1 MSRSTKNRAVRKIKL
16 SGRMAE
22 FHRIQKRLEL
32 AILALILVT
41 AFGVVGFMLIGDGE
55 YSLIDATYM
64 TFITLTTVGFSE
76 VIDMSANPAGRVFT
90 MFLLLGGMGIV
101 AYTMLTLA
109 SFVIEGQLRHIF
121 TRRQMQRRIG
131 RMKDHFI
138 VCGDTF
144 ARWYVTEELTK
155 TGRSVVLVTSSQEL
169 IDEATERLGDIPG
182 VVGDPSDDEVLIE
195 AGVIEASGVVFS
207 MADDK
212 DNLLGVL
219 TARRLSPGIRI
230 IASTERPETIAKLRA
245 AGADAIVSP
254 THIGGMRMAS
264 ELIRPTVVSF
274 LDQMLRVGGGT
285 LRVEEVKIHKESPVT
300 GDTLGS
306 LEIDQIEGTVL
317 LALHRPGR
325 EDSEFKPDAGTVLEA
340 GMRLIIMTDVE
351 GREKLEERIQT
362 NIS

>member
-1 MSRSTKNRAVRKIKL
+1 MSRSTKNRTARNIKL

-32 AILALILVT
+32 AILSLILVI
-41 AFGVVGFMLIGDGE
+41 AIGVVGFMLIGEGD

-64 TFITLTTVGFSE
+64 TFITLTTVGFGE
-76 VIDMSANPAGRVFT
+76 IIDMSANPAGRIFT

-109 SFVIEGQLRHIF
+109 AFVIEGQLRHIF

-155 TGRSVVLVTSSQEL
+155 TGRSVVLVTSSQEFV
-169 IDEATERLGDIPG
+169 DEATERLGDIPG
-182 VVGDPSDDEVLIE
+182 VVGDPSDDAVLIE
-195 AGVIEASGVVFS
+195 AGIIDAAGIIFS

-230 IASTERPETIAKLRA
+230 IASTDRPETIAKLRS

-254 THIGGMRMAS
+254 NHIGGLRMAS

-285 LRVEEVKIHKESPVT
+285 LRVEEVKIPGESPVI
-300 GDTLGS
+300 GRALGS
-306 LEIDQIEGTVL
+306 LEIDRIAGTML
-317 LALHRPGR
+317 LALNRQGR
-325 EDSEFKPDAGTVLEA
+325 EDSEFKPDSDTVIET
-340 GMRLIIMTDVE
+340 GMTLIIMTDVE
-351 GREKLEERIQT
+351 GREKLEERIQV
-362 NIS
+362 S

>member
-1 MSRSTKNRAVRKIKL
+1 MSRTKEKRVARKVRL

-32 AILALILVT
+32 AIFALILVT
-41 AFGVVGFMLIGDGE
+41 AIGVVGFMLIGGDGT
-55 YSLIDATYM
+55 SLIDAIYM
-64 TFITLTTVGFSE
+64 TFITLTTVGFTE
-76 VIDMSANPAGRVFT
+76 IIDMSADPAGRVFT

-109 SFVIEGQLRHIF
+109 AFVIEGQLRHIF

-131 RMKDHFI
+131 RMKEHFI

-144 ARWYVTEELTK
+144 ARWYVTEELIK
-155 TGRSVVLVTSSQEL
+155 TGRSVVLVTSSQEA
-169 IDEATERLGDIPG
+169 IDEAAERLGDIPG
-182 VVGDPSDDEVLIE
+182 VMGDPSDDDILIE
-195 AGVIEASGVVFS
+195 AGVLEAAGIVFS
-207 MADDK
+207 MADEK

-219 TARRLSPGIRI
+219 TARRLSPGLRI

-274 LDQMLRVGGGT
+274 LDQMLRVGGGS
-285 LRVEEVKIHKESPVT
+285 LRVEEVKIRKESPVI
-300 GDTLGS
+300 GQTLAS
-306 LEIDQIEGTVL
+306 LQVEEIEGTLL
-317 LALHRPGR
+317 LALSRPGR
-325 EDSEFKPDAGTVLEA
+325 KDAEFKPGPDTILEA
-340 GMRLIIMTDVE
+340 GMRLVIMTEVE
-351 GREKLEERIQT
+351 GREVLEGRILD
-362 NIS
+362 SGS

>member
-1 MSRSTKNRAVRKIKL
+1 MSRVKEKRVARQARL

-32 AILALILVT
+32 AIFALVLVT
-41 AFGVVGFMLIGDGE
+41 AIGVVGYMLIGGDGTG
-55 YSLIDATYM
+55 LIDAIYM
-64 TFITLTTVGFSE
+64 TFITLTTVGFTE
-76 VIDMSANPAGRVFT
+76 IIDMSANPAGRVFT

-101 AYTMLTLA
+101 TYTMLTLA
-109 SFVIEGQLRHIF
+109 AFVIEGQLRHIF

-131 RMKDHFI
+131 RMKEHFI

-144 ARWYVTEELTK
+144 ARWYVTEELIK
-155 TGRSVVLVTSSQEL
+155 TGRNVVLVTSSQEA
-169 IDEATERLGDIPG
+169 IDEAAERLGDIPG
-182 VVGDPSDDEVLIE
+182 VMGDPSDDDILIE
-195 AGVIEASGVVFS
+195 AGVLEAAGIVFS

-219 TARRLSPGIRI
+219 TARRLSPGLRI
-230 IASTERPETIAKLRA
+230 IASTERPETIAKLRS

-285 LRVEEVKIHKESPVT
+285 LRVEEVKIRKESPVI
-300 GDTLGS
+300 GQTLAS
-306 LEIDQIEGTVL
+306 LQVEEIAGTLL
-317 LALHRPGR
+317 LAISHPGR
-325 EDSEFKPDAGTVLEA
+325 EDAEFKPPPDTVLEA
-340 GMRLIIMTDVE
+340 GMRLVIMTDME
-351 GREKLEERIQT
+351 GREVLEERVRA
-362 NIS
+362 SGS

>member
-1 MSRSTKNRAVRKIKL
+1 MARSKKTRAVRKIKL

-41 AFGVVGFMLIGDGE
+41 VIGVTGFMLIGKGE
-55 YSLIDATYM
+55 YKLVDATYM
-64 TFITLTTVGFSE
+64 TVITLTTVGFSE

-90 MFLLLGGMGIV
+90 MFLLLGGMGIA

-144 ARWYVTEELTK
+144 AMWYVTEELTK
-155 TGRSVVLVTSSQEL
+155 TGRSVVLVASSQES
-169 IDEATERLGDIPG
+169 IDEATERLGDIPV
-182 VVGDPSDDEVLIE
+182 VVGEPSDDDVLIE
-195 AGVIEASGVVFS
+195 AGVIEATGIVFS
-207 MADDK
+207 MADEK

-219 TARRLSPGIRI
+219 TARRLSPGLRI
-230 IASTERPETIAKLRA
+230 IASTERPETIAKLRS

-274 LDQMLRVGGGT
+274 LDQMLRVGGGS
-285 LRVEEVKIHKESPVT
+285 LRVEEVKIGKDSPFIGQTLLSLFSKEIN
-300 GDTLGS
+300 GIL
-306 LEIDQIEGTVL
+306 L
-317 LALHRPGR
+317 LAVHTPGR
-325 EDSEFKPDAGTVLEA
+325 EDSDFKPPMSTVLES

-351 GREKLEERIQT
+351 GREKLEERIQA
-362 NIS
+362 S

>member
-1 MSRSTKNRAVRKIKL
+1 MSRSTKNRTARNIKL

-22 FHRIQKRLEL
+22 FHRIQKRLGL

-41 AFGVVGFMLIGDGE
+41 AIGVVGFMLIGRGE

-64 TFITLTTVGFSE
+64 TFITLTTVGFGE
-76 VIDMSANPAGRVFT
+76 IIDMSANPAGRIFT
-90 MFLLLGGMGIV
+90 MFLLLGGMGIA

-109 SFVIEGQLRHIF
+109 AFVIEGQLRHIF

-155 TGRSVVLVTSSQEL
+155 TGRSVVLVTSSQEFV
-169 IDEATERLGDIPG
+169 DEATERLGDIPG
-182 VVGDPSDDEVLIE
+182 VVGDPSDDAVLIE
-195 AGVIEASGVVFS
+195 AGVIDATGIIFS

-230 IASTERPETIAKLRA
+230 IASTDRPETIAKLRS

-254 THIGGMRMAS
+254 NHIGGLRMAS

-285 LRVEEVKIHKESPVT
+285 LRVEEVKIPGESPVI
-300 GDTLGS
+300 GRTLGS
-306 LEIDQIEGTVL
+306 LEIDRIAGTML
-317 LALHRPGR
+317 LALNRPGR
-325 EDSEFKPDAGTVLEA
+325 EDSEFKPDSDTVIET
-340 GMRLIIMTDVE
+340 GMTLIVMTDVE
-351 GREKLEERIQT
+351 GREKLEERIQV
-362 NIS
+362 S